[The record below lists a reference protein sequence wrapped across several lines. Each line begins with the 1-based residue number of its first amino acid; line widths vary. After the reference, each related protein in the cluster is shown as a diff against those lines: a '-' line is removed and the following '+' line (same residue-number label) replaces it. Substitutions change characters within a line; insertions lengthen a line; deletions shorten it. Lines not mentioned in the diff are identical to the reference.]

1 MTGTSIRRRADA
13 PPSAAPPE
21 SWTAGPAREAPS
33 HRVHELVLER
43 ARLSPDAVAID
54 FAGELTTYAE
64 LDARS
69 AALATRL
76 RRLGLGRERLAAICA
91 RRSSEMVVAVLAVL
105 RAGGAYLPLD
115 PEYPSERLAFM
126 LEDAAP
132 LALLTE
138 RALVEE
144 LPSAGTLVTIDDA
157 AELVGTVE
165 ADSPGS
171 AEDLAY
177 VIYTSGSTGTPKGVM
192 VEHGGVVNLVKEA
205 IEVFGVTPASRV
217 LQFASFSFDAWVVEV
232 LMTLCGGGTL
242 CMASQPEL
250 APGPDLVRTM
260 RQMRVSTSTLP
271 PSVLA
276 TLPDE
281 GLADLDLVCSAGEA
295 CPRALAERWGRGRRF
310 VNGYGPTE
318 TTVAAA
324 YHQVGGELP
333 AELATVPIG
342 GPIGGAE
349 IQLLDENLAPV
360 PIGEPGE
367 LWIGGLGVARGYLG
381 RPELTAERFIPHPTR
396 EGQRLYR
403 SGDRGRWLED
413 GTIEFLGRTDEQV
426 KVRGFRIEPGEI
438 EAALRAEPEI
448 RDAAVVVRDEGS
460 GNGGARLVAYFVPE
474 QSRPLELWP
483 SVAEHFVYDEV
494 IYYAMTS
501 DERRNEAYRKAIAA
515 AVRDKVVVDIGT
527 GKDAILSRICVEE
540 GARHVYALDLMPETV
555 RRARAKV
562 TELGLDDRIT
572 VIEGDA
578 RSVEL
583 PELADVSVSEL
594 VGPIGGAE
602 GAARLSNDTRRLLR
616 EGATIVPERSITRIA
631 AVSLSDELLSSPAFP
646 RSTAVYAERIFAQV
660 GHPFDLRVCLRGLR
674 REDLVSDVGIFEDL
688 DFTNVVQLDYSRPLE
703 LTVTRPGR
711 MHGLLAWLN
720 LHCCPG
726 AEIDILDH
734 EHCWLP
740 VLLPVLEQGV
750 DVLPGDRISA
760 TIDAWLGNGLNP
772 TYRVSGRVERAH
784 AEDVPFDHTAWHSEA
799 VFRAS
804 PFFERLLQADG
815 QPRIRDAVQ
824 APGARE
830 LRARLKRTLPD
841 WMLPTAF
848 VPMPSLPLT
857 GNGKLDRA
865 ALPSPQRA
873 LEGTSPQYLAPR
885 TDLEQGIVAIWSEVL
900 GLKRVGVRDD
910 FFELGGDSLM
920 AGQVAVRLRL
930 EFGVELPLH
939 HLFEAPTVEA
949 VAQTISAQP
958 RQRDRLGD
966 ADKAALAKRLEA
978 LPEGRREQLAAL
990 LRERREQ
997 GGHRGTPDSIP
1008 RRRQGDPA
1016 PLSFPQQRL
1025 WFLDQLYPGRHTYNS
1040 ALPMRL
1046 TGELDVAA
1054 LERSMQAIVDRHEA
1068 LRTTFRAEDGLPELH
1083 LLENARAPFLR
1094 GDVSAQPAA
1103 DRERAALELLGKAV
1117 RRPFDLSADV
1127 TMRGVLV
1134 RLSEQEHLFAIVA
1147 HHISC
1152 DGWSKAV
1159 LFRELG
1165 DLYEGFL
1172 GAQPVE
1178 LAPLPIQYSD
1188 FALWQRRSLEN
1199 SALEGQIAYWR
1210 EALSGAPAALE
1221 LPTDHPRP
1229 AAPAAHGA
1237 VRRLLVPSQVT
1248 EAIRALGREERATL
1262 YMATLAAFDALL
1274 AAWSGQEDIVV
1285 GSPIANRT
1293 RIETEN
1299 LIGFFANT
1307 LALRVNL
1314 SGRPSFRDLVGRVRE
1329 VALGAYANQDL
1340 PFEKLVEVLRPPRDP
1355 SRNPIFQVNFR
1366 LGTDPPVLALNG
1378 ISAEPVPVDPG
1389 ISRFDLALDVT
1400 DGPAGLAG
1408 YLEYDTALFDADTAA
1423 LLEDDFQRLL
1433 RAVGEEPDRPIAEHD
1448 CVQRMRKQRAGSPR

>member
-1 MTGTSIRRRADA
+1 
-13 PPSAAPPE
+13 
-21 SWTAGPAREAPS
+21 
-33 HRVHELVLER
+33 VLER
-43 ARLSPDAVAID
+43 ARVTPDAVAID

-64 LDARS
+64 LDTRS

-132 LALLTE
+132 LVLLTE
-138 RALVEE
+138 RGLVEE
-144 LPSAGTLVTIDDA
+144 LPSVGALVTID
-157 AELVGTVE
+157 EVPEVPE
-165 ADSPGS
+165 SPEPDSPGDP
-171 AEDLAY
+171 EDLAY

-192 VEHGGVVNLVKEA
+192 VEHRGVVNLIEEA
-205 IEVFGVTPASRV
+205 VEVFGVTAASRV

-250 APGPDLVRTM
+250 APGPDLIRTM
-260 RQMRVSTSTLP
+260 RQMRVSTATLP

-281 GLADLDLVCSAGEA
+281 GLPDLGLICSAGEA

-324 YHQVGGELP
+324 YHEVGGELP

-349 IQLLDENLAPV
+349 IQLLDEDLAPV
-360 PIGEPGE
+360 AVGEPGE
-367 LWIGGLGVARGYLG
+367 LWIGGLGVARGYLD
-381 RPELTAERFIPHPTR
+381 RPELSAERFVAHPTR
-396 EGQRLYR
+396 EDERLYR

-448 RDAAVVVRDEGS
+448 RDASVVVRDEELGS
-460 GNGGARLVAYFVPE
+460 GGPRLVAYFVPE
-474 QSRPLELWP
+474 PTRPLELWP

-501 DERRNEAYRKAIAA
+501 DERRNAAYRKAIAA

-527 GKDAILSRICVEE
+527 GKDAILSRICVKE

-562 TELGLDDRIT
+562 SELGLDDRIT

-616 EGATIVPERSITRIA
+616 DGAAIVPERSITRIA

-646 RSTAVYAERIFAQV
+646 RSTAVYAERIFEQV

-688 DFTNVVQLDYSRPLE
+688 DFTDVVQLDYTRPLE
-703 LTVTRPGR
+703 LTVTRAGR

-750 DVLPGDRISA
+750 DVLPGDRITA
-760 TIDAWLGNGLNP
+760 TVAAWLGNGLNP
-772 TYRVSGRVERAH
+772 TYRVSGRVERTH
-784 AEDVPFDHTAWHSEA
+784 DEDVPFDHTAWHSEE

-815 QPRIRDAVQ
+815 KPRVRDAIQ
-824 APGARE
+824 APSARE

-848 VPMPSLPLT
+848 VPMQSLPLT
-857 GNGKLDRA
+857 SNGKLDRA
-865 ALPSPQRA
+865 ALPSPQSA
-873 LEGTSPQYLAPR
+873 LRDTSPPYLGPR
-885 TDLEQGIVAIWSEVL
+885 TDLEQGIAAIWSEVL
-900 GLKRVGVRDD
+900 GLQRVGVRDD

-949 VAQTISAQP
+949 VAETISSQP
-958 RQRDRLGD
+958 RRRGHLAD

-990 LRERREQ
+990 LRERRKQ
-997 GGHRGTPDSIP
+997 GGGRGGTPASIP
-1008 RRRQGDPA
+1008 RRGPGDPA

-1046 TGELDVAA
+1046 TGELDVGA

-1083 LLENARAPFLR
+1083 LLEKARAPFLR

-1103 DRERAALELLGKAV
+1103 DRQQAALELLGKAV
-1117 RRPFDLSADV
+1117 RRPFDLSTDV

-1134 RLSEQEHLFAIVA
+1134 RLAEQEHLFAIVA

-1172 GAQPVE
+1172 RAQPVE
-1178 LAPLPIQYSD
+1178 LASLPIQYSD
-1188 FALWQRRSLEN
+1188 FALWQRRSLE
-1199 SALEGQIAYWR
+1199 SAALEDQIAYWR
-1210 EALSGAPAALE
+1210 EALAGAPAALE

-1229 AAPAAHGA
+1229 VTPAARGA
-1237 VRRLLVPSQVT
+1237 VRRLLVRADVT
-1248 EAIRALGREERATL
+1248 EAIRVLGREERATL

-1293 RIETEN
+1293 RMETEN

-1307 LALRVNL
+1307 LALRVDL
-1314 SGRPSFRDLVGRVRE
+1314 SGRPSFRDLVRRVRE
-1329 VALGAYANQDL
+1329 VALGAYAHQDL

-1366 LGTDPPVLALNG
+1366 LGTDPPVLELEG

-1400 DGPAGLAG
+1400 DGPAGLGG

-1423 LLEDDFQRLL
+1423 LLADDFQRLL
-1433 RAVGEEPDRPIAEHD
+1433 RAVGEEPNRPILEHD
-1448 CVQRMRKQRAGSPR
+1448 CVRRIRNRRAGSPG